1 VFEGRRVSSVAVDE
15 ERAPYVL
22 ESFELFATDEYTE
35 ATLHELM
42 VARGMTTPPTLKHPA
57 RPIALSTFGKML
69 RNRYY
74 LGEVY
79 YKGQWYKGRHP
90 AIITP
95 ELFDRVQRVLDSH
108 SGSGARSRKWNHYLK
123 GVFGCA
129 RCGSRMIF
137 QRAKGNGGT
146 YYYFACSKKR
156 VDHTCDQPYVL
167 ADVLDRELLRY
178 FAGAHLADDLRERIA
193 QVMDETLADEQ
204 EVHTRVRARLNAR
217 LKELDKQEDRYL
229 DLLGDPDWPQ
239 EKIKAKVTAVQ
250 RERQKMAE
258 ELAKVEHSI
267 SAGRELL
274 VRALELL
281 KHPQELFRQS
291 APAERRVLTLAIY
304 GKLKVDGQFIVG
316 HELREPFDVLLSL
329 QGQGQ
334 ATEERGEDGQEAQ
347 GRAYRRAVALPVGWG
362 GSGDLA
368 ALRAAQGDPGGT
380 ATVGEDA
387 SWADLSSAELLNLS
401 FLDSGSLNG
410 VMVGGEGFEPP
421 ASSV

>member
-1 VFEGRRVSSVAVDE
+1 MMTRLNELGVMLISATERNLDDTPAGRAMHGMIAVFNQYQVDVSGLDIQYKMGQKVIAHGGTVSKTYVGYLNVREVFEGRRVSSVAVDE
-15 ERAPYVL
+15 ERALYVL

-74 LGEVY
+74 LGEVFY
-79 YKGQWYKGRHP
+79 RGQWYKGRHP

-123 GVFGCA
+123 GVFWCA

-156 VDHTCDQPYVL
+156 LDHTCDQPYVL

-193 QVMDETLADEQ
+193 HVMDETLADEQ
-204 EVHTRVRARLNAR
+204 AVQTRVRARLSAR
-217 LKELDKQEDRYL
+217 LKELDKQEDRY
-229 DLLGDPDWPQ
+229 
-239 EKIKAKVTAVQ
+239 
-250 RERQKMAE
+250 
-258 ELAKVEHSI
+258 
-267 SAGRELL
+267 
-274 VRALELL
+274 
-281 KHPQELFRQS
+281 
-291 APAERRVLTLAIY
+291 
-304 GKLKVDGQFIVG
+304 
-316 HELREPFDVLLSL
+316 
-329 QGQGQ
+329 
-334 ATEERGEDGQEAQ
+334 
-347 GRAYRRAVALPVGWG
+347 
-362 GSGDLA
+362 
-368 ALRAAQGDPGGT
+368 
-380 ATVGEDA
+380 
-387 SWADLSSAELLNLS
+387 
-401 FLDSGSLNG
+401 
-410 VMVGGEGFEPP
+410 
-421 ASSV
+421 